1 MSSIDDNI
9 FKAMETNYSDL
20 LYYGRYRDDC
30 LSLWS
35 GSMEKLNDLHTYINS
50 LSNDLKFTMEVGK
63 NELCFLDLKI
73 TLDKNHLSTSV

>member
-1 MSSIDDNI
+1 
-9 FKAMETNYSDL
+9 METNYSDL